1 MNRWNSWP
9 DVIPQVTGAAMS
21 LQPDAAGDNCALLWV
36 NLGGPVGAS
45 VTHVMECA
53 PDLLHDLRRRLEDI
67 MSTMDYPGV
76 MGLDGGES
84 GYTGMIDSAI
94 EAFMTESRMLEIWRA
109 EVPAARHIVSFRVR
123 ALPEQC
129 AIQMIGA
136 VSADSFALPRN
147 LVAVFADQLAAFC
160 AFARAAGV
168 S

>member
-1 MNRWNSWP
+1 
-9 DVIPQVTGAAMS
+9 MS

-36 NLGGPVGAS
+36 NLGGSVEAS

-53 PDLLHDLRRRLEDI
+53 PDLLHDLRRRLEEKMI
-67 MSTMDYPGV
+67 IMDYPGV
-76 MGLDGGES
+76 MGLDGEES
-84 GYTGMIDSAI
+84 SSAMIVDSAI
-94 EAFMTESRMLEIWRA
+94 EAFMTESRMLENWRA

-147 LVAVFADQLAAFC
+147 LVAAFIDQLASFC
-160 AFARAAGV
+160 AFARAAAG
-168 S
+168 SPS